1 VVKSL
6 RWLFSEGFMAGFLA
20 AAESRICGTAKTP
33 AGFVGS
39 LCIVTRYK
47 FKPVLQQNRLSLWP
61 EWNKCLE

>member
-1 VVKSL
+1 
-6 RWLFSEGFMAGFLA
+6 MTGFLA
-20 AAESRICGTAKTP
+20 AAGSRVDGTAKTP